1 MIKGT
6 EVKDTKKKSSQKPAI
21 VTSRI
26 DQNKGMTN
34 PRDKIKM
41 YGTFGH
47 LQAVS
52 NYDKEQKNTVKSR
65 LYTNTQTETDRQPFL
80 RKAASN
86 SRKTISPDKNLVV
99 LGSSPLKNIDKRKT
113 ESTRDLLTFDCGK
126 LISPNKIR
134 TNGKLISPDKIGT
147 NPELMISPL
156 TLSPSN

>member
-6 EVKDTKKKSSQKPAI
+6 EVKDTEKKSRQKPAI

-52 NYDKEQKNTVKSR
+52 NYDKKQKNTVKSR

-80 RKAASN
+80 RKAASD
-86 SRKTISPDKNLVV
+86 SRKTISPDKNSTNLMVY
-99 LGSSPLKNIDKRKT
+99 GSSPVKNIIKRPEVKKT
-113 ESTRDLLTFDCGK
+113 VSTRDLLMFD
-126 LISPNKIR
+126 SR
-134 TNGKLISPDKIGT
+134 KLISPDKIST
-147 NPELMISPL
+147 NLKICGSPL
-156 TLSPSN
+156 SINNSPSN